1 MTRRE
6 FLAVSAM
13 TAVAGPM
20 GATKR
25 LDAHEYRLIGVP
37 LRSGSLYPGNENDA
51 QAYRDAHIVDLMR
64 AAGVQITD
72 EGNVAIPSY
81 LPHHAMPPIRNWP
94 GPRIAWECVRD
105 RVTPYLKGGDVP
117 LLIGCDCSVVVGTT
131 EALMEVAGPDRVH
144 VIYVDGDFDD
154 APPEAA
160 KMNSAASVGVWL
172 LTHPSPFWVGPV
184 LKSSQI
190 TVVGWTNASH
200 AEPGRVGSV
209 SREEVE
215 RVGAIVAAKKVL
227 AGIPADAAVL
237 LHFDI
242 DVMRASEMTAAYFPH
257 ALGLGFA
264 ETAQL
269 VGELLKDSRVR
280 LIEVSEYAALR
291 DGDGREAGRLVTL
304 LTKGLTGQDRLA
316 SDRA

>member
-1 MTRRE
+1 
-6 FLAVSAM
+6 M
-13 TAVAGPM
+13 TAAAGPID
-20 GATKR
+20 GAKR
-25 LDAHEYRLIGVP
+25 PDAHEYRVIGVP

-51 QAYRDAHIVDLMR
+51 QAYRDAHMVDRMR
-64 AAGVQITD
+64 SAGLSITD
-72 EGNVAIPSY
+72 EGNVAIPTY
-81 LPHHAMPPIRNWP
+81 LPHHAVPPIRNWP

-105 RVTPYLKGGDVP
+105 KVIPYLTAGDVP

-131 EALMEVAGPDRVH
+131 EALMKVAGPDRVH

-160 KMNSAASVGVWL
+160 KMNSAASTGVWL

-215 RVGAIVAAKKVL
+215 RLGATAAAKQIL
-227 AGIPADAAVL
+227 AGIPADASIL

-257 ALGLGFA
+257 ELGLGFV
-264 ETAQL
+264 ETAEL
-269 VGELLKDSRVR
+269 VGELLRDSRVR

-291 DGDGREAGRLVTL
+291 DGDGREAERLVTL
-304 LTKGLTGQDRLA
+304 LSKGLTR
-316 SDRA
+316 